1 MNEKKFIKKKQIH
14 RYKIVSPE
22 KNYQINFCSGAT
34 TKSTIIFTT
43 KFTKALINFHFVA
56 TSKDTHQ

>member
-1 MNEKKFIKKKQIH
+1 MKKIYLKKIH
-14 RYKIVSPE
+14 RYKIAPPE